1 VKVNLDGVALMCG
14 DPVNIT
20 VILGPASRAIG
31 SICRS
36 SSSSM
41 KRCNGTRCIVEIK
54 HPRRVARIMRNKTP
68 GVEWIAQ
75 DVLSQLLGGF
85 AGVA

>member
-1 VKVNLDGVALMCG
+1 MN
-14 DPVNIT
+14 
-20 VILGPASRAIG
+20 
-31 SICRS
+31 
-36 SSSSM
+36 
-41 KRCNGTRCIVEIK
+41 RCNGTRNIVEIK

-68 GVEWIAQ
+68 SVEWIAL